1 MGTAFAYMEAVH
13 QNTIMQ
19 ANEPGAGT
27 PPLALAGNHAGHHF
41 NYQGWDVTLQLD
53 GVSRE
58 GHVSGH
64 ADLRAG
70 NYSCRLVLATPHG
83 DGASALRALAQR
95 ARTLIADREAL
106 AASIKR
112 SGGDTNPA

>member
-1 MGTAFAYMEAVH
+1 MGTAFAYIEAVQ

-19 ANEPGAGT
+19 ADEPGAGT

-41 NYQGWDVTLQLD
+41 NYQGWDVTLQLY
-53 GVSRE
+53 GVTGE
-58 GHVSGH
+58 GHVCGH
-64 ADLRAG
+64 EDLRAG

-83 DGASALRALAQR
+83 DGAGALRAVAQR

-112 SGGDTNPA
+112 SGDDTKPA